1 MTEFYEIA
9 KKRKEERMVTKEDM
23 GKAPED
29 RDEFDGRP
37 GEVIGVDS
45 NIRKTKRKK
54 WDEEELGED
63 AFYEADSKCGDVKV
77 VKYGNRRIQGR
88 TGE

>member
-9 KKRKEERMVTKEDM
+9 KQRKQERMVTKEDM

-45 NIRKTKRKK
+45 NIRKTKRN
-54 WDEEELGED
+54 E
-63 AFYEADSKCGDVKV
+63 
-77 VKYGNRRIQGR
+77 GR
-88 TGE
+88 